1 MYSNTTDVR
10 AHSPKNGI
18 CPRAKLSS
26 QKITPNYP
34 ASNLLKHVEASFFP
48 CFPHL
53 WTAIYPPWRLPE
65 LQSSPTTWPR
75 MAQSSMVSSFYTD
88 HITIQNQNMVYNC
101 INRWYLYIYVYI
113 IYIYNIYIYYIYYII
128 YYIYYIYIYI
138 IYIYYIYYIYII
150 YILALSLSLSLSL
163 SSAWVLCGYLLR
175 FARITHQNW
184 WFKVVHFLT
193 ILKIGRYSSN
203 IVENSL
209 QIQMIRKLWANVPP
223 NNEIHHGTPNV
234 HGLSCSLL
242 EWSI

>member
-113 IYIYNIYIYYIYYII
+113 IYIIIYIYYILYNVLYILYIYYILYII
-128 YYIYYIYIYI
+128 YLNYIIYIYI
-138 IYIYYIYYIYII
+138 IYIYIYTGS
-150 YILALSLSLSLSL
+150 LPLSLSLSLSL
-163 SSAWVLCGYLLR
+163 PPESCVGICYGLDELP
-175 FARITHQNW
+175 I
-184 WFKVVHFLT
+184 
-193 ILKIGRYSSN
+193 KIGG
-203 IVENSL
+203 L
-209 QIQMIRKLWANVPP
+209 KLFIFWPSWKLG
-223 NNEIHHGTPNV
+223 GTA
-234 HGLSCSLL
+234 LT
-242 EWSI
+242 